1 MITEF
6 VHVSAAQ
13 MINKGEDIGAGTR
26 VENVL
31 MNWTIKGHHRY
42 FK

>member
-6 VHVSAAQ
+6 VHVHAAQ

-31 MNWTIKGHHRY
+31 MNCAIKGHHRY